1 MKTCLIHVGSPK
13 TGTTSIQRTLGWN
26 LRDPRFRLISKDDM
40 WGNLAIGSLFLT
52 STESRRTFHIHR
64 LTGWRLKRV
73 QANSRRHLESSL
85 RQAHRKEFTPII
97 SGEIAYQFTS
107 QEFERLRSFLADHGF
122 QSRIVVCLRP
132 TLDIQESGYQQYVK
146 MGDLA
151 QHIKQEVPGV
161 RIDYRQH
168 ISIMDQVFGRE
179 NVDAFV
185 FNPATFS
192 HGCAVMNFC
201 QRYGIEMSPDQV
213 LRENEGVNL
222 NAMKLLSAWNSF
234 GPPPRRGGL
243 AFFLRHLLLRK
254 LRDLPG
260 PRFEF
265 HSERLAWS
273 MEHHLKDQAWIE
285 ERIGAPFPATLR
297 RRDPDEGIRT
307 DDDLLDFSPDVL
319 DWLARQTGQKVLTP
333 GRGEATARQVVDQMK
348 RLRLVTDPA
357 VLSTELGLRLKARWS
372 RLRQSLR

>member
-26 LRDPRFRLISKDDM
+26 LRDHRFRLISKDDM
-40 WGNLAIGSLFLT
+40 WGNLAIGALFLT
-52 STESRRTFHIHR
+52 DPESHRTLRIHR
-64 LTGWRLKRV
+64 VVGHRLQGVK
-73 QANSRRHLESSL
+73 ANSRRHFESSL
-85 RQAHRKEFTPII
+85 RQAHREEFPPII
-97 SGEIAYQFTS
+97 SGEIAYRFTP

-122 QSRIVVCLRP
+122 KSRIVVCLRP
-132 TLDIQESGYQQYVK
+132 TIDIQESAFQQFVK
-146 MGDLA
+146 MGALA
-151 QHIKQEVPGV
+151 QHTKREVPGI
-161 RIDYRQH
+161 RIDYRTH
-168 ISIMDQVFGRE
+168 VCIMDEVFGRE

-185 FNPATFS
+185 FAPTTFPN
-192 HGCAVMNFC
+192 GCAVMNFC

-213 LRENEGVNL
+213 LRENESVNL
-222 NAMKLLSAWNSF
+222 NAMKLLYAWNSF
-234 GPPPRRGGL
+234 GPRQKLGGI
-243 AFFLRHLLLRK
+243 AFFRRHMLVR
-254 LRDLPG
+254 RVTAVPG
-260 PRFEF
+260 PRFTF
-265 HSERLAWS
+265 HSERLAWV
-273 MEHHLKDQAWIE
+273 MEQHLKDQAWIE
-285 ERIGAPFPATLR
+285 ERIGVPFPATLR

-319 DWLARQTGQKVLTP
+319 DWLAHQTGQKVLTP